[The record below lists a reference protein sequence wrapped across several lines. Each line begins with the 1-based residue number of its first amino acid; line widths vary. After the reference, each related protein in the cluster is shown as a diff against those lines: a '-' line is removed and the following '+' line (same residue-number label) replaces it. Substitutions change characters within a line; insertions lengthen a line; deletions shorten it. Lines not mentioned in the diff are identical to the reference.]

1 MGEEVA
7 YTVELTGQKLCRLQ
21 ERLCKIEY
29 IRIDEYSMLG
39 QVTVGWIDR
48 RLKQATGHYD
58 KFLGGKSVILTGDSG
73 QLPSVRD
80 KPLYHSKPTNS
91 ISKLCSTCFTE
102 TGVISW
108 RRLSK
113 NYLQQNSW

>member
-1 MGEEVA
+1 
-7 YTVELTGQKLCRLQ
+7 
-21 ERLCKIEY
+21 
-29 IRIDEYSMLG
+29 MLG

>member
-1 MGEEVA
+1 MGEEVT
-7 YTVELTGQKLCRLQ
+7 YTVELKGQKLCRLQ
-21 ERLCKIEY
+21 ESLYKIEY

-58 KFLGGKSVILTGDSG
+58 KVLEGKSVILTGDPG
-73 QLPSVRD
+73 HLPSVGD

-102 TGVISW
+102 TGVIS
-108 RRLSK
+108 
-113 NYLQQNSW
+113 